1 MKYIELKAS
10 LKQGTKG
17 AYLIYGDDRYLCYDA
32 LKKIESS
39 LNLSIVDMNSVTIS
53 GESSSAKE
61 IVESANLYP
70 FGDAFRLVVVKNFN
84 PGKDKQSASIIQE
97 YLNKPLPSTVLVFF
111 SPDGAD
117 FFKTMKNL
125 EMVDCS
131 KIDAKTIA
139 VFVKNYLAK
148 MSIGSNDEAI
158 DKLILYCNFDMARVT
173 SELEKLSAFVLD
185 TKVLTPEIVE
195 KNVTQDRE
203 FQVFQLA
210 EFIAKGDADSANKLV
225 DSIMVKAGM
234 GFTILSPLY
243 NNYRRALF
251 VSINKDK
258 TNAEL
263 ATMLSVKEFA
273 IKMLKNQISVFSAK
287 QLKIIVDMIA
297 DYDRKI
303 KVGEM
308 KESVAIKT
316 IVFNILN
323 LRGK

>member
-139 VFVKNYLAK
+139 AFVKNYLAK
-148 MSIGSNDEAI
+148 M
-158 DKLILYCNFDMARVT
+158 F
-173 SELEKLSAFVLD
+173 
-185 TKVLTPEIVE
+185 
-195 KNVTQDRE
+195 
-203 FQVFQLA
+203 
-210 EFIAKGDADSANKLV
+210 
-225 DSIMVKAGM
+225 
-234 GFTILSPLY
+234 
-243 NNYRRALF
+243 
-251 VSINKDK
+251 
-258 TNAEL
+258 
-263 ATMLSVKEFA
+263 
-273 IKMLKNQISVFSAK
+273 
-287 QLKIIVDMIA
+287 
-297 DYDRKI
+297 
-303 KVGEM
+303 
-308 KESVAIKT
+308 
-316 IVFNILN
+316 
-323 LRGK
+323 